1 MKGIFFLG
9 NLMDKTIISLLGIA
23 AVVIV
28 IGILSIFYLESGQPG
43 SQINH
48 LLDAVWWTVA
58 TVTTVGYGDIVP
70 VTDVGRIVSVFYM
83 FFGITILGIAVSVL
97 ATRVYK
103 RRFENDKE
111 ISHAQKLILEKLQD
125 LENNQKKLQKEIG
138 DLTEKINNSK
148 KNS

>member
-1 MKGIFFLG
+1 
-9 NLMDKTIISLLGIA
+9 MDKTIVTILGIA
-23 AVVIV
+23 SVVIV
-28 IGILSIFYLESGQPG
+28 IGVVSIFYLESGQPG

-48 LLDAVWWTVA
+48 PLDAVWWTVA

-70 VTDVGRIVSVFYM
+70 VTEVGRIVSVFYM
-83 FFGITILGIAVSVL
+83 FFGITILGIAISVL

-125 LENNQKKLQKEIG
+125 LEDNQKKLQK
-138 DLTEKINNSK
+138 DLGELSDKFNNSSK
-148 KNS
+148 SSK